1 MGPLSAVVAGILV
14 AVIVTAVWLARNQYR
29 LQTAVARSRRA
40 IQRLVTRHVGDLARY
55 EIRWA
60 ARLLG
65 GSALAVLTAG
75 LITLCGLSALL
86 AYVSDSVHEYD
97 GITLVDRP
105 IVAWL
110 AAHREPVLTTVMR
123 ILSIVGSPVSAAMVA
138 VIVCAAV
145 AWRNRSWLP
154 VTTVAIGLAGFALA
168 ATVVKLEVARPRPP
182 LPYAVMA
189 VDGYSFPSGHAL
201 GITTMTLISAWAIAH
216 WLIQSWNGRIAVWTN
231 AIVII
236 CGVGLSRV
244 YLGVHYPSDV
254 IAGWLLGAIWAG
266 ALVTCAGLWGQVR
279 PGRAAAVSWLGR
291 ARQRAK

>member
-1 MGPLSAVVAGILV
+1 M
-14 AVIVTAVWLARNQYR
+14 
-29 LQTAVARSRRA
+29 
-40 IQRLVTRHVGDLARY
+40 
-55 EIRWA
+55 RWA

-65 GSALAVLTAG
+65 GSALAVLTVG
-75 LITLCGLSALL
+75 LLTLCGLSALL
-86 AYVSDSVHEYD
+86 AYVSDSVQEYD
-97 GITLVDRP
+97 GIALVDPP

-123 ILSIVGSPVSAAMVA
+123 TLSMVGSPVSSAAVA

-145 AWRNRSWLP
+145 AWRSRTWLP
-154 VTTVAIGLAGFALA
+154 VATFAIGLAGFALA
-168 ATVVKLEVARPRPP
+168 VTMVKLEVARQRPP

-201 GITTMTLISAWAIAH
+201 GVTTATLILAWTIAR
-216 WLIQSWNGRIAVWTN
+216 WLIHSWNGRIAVWMA

-236 CGVGLSRV
+236 GGVGFSRV

-266 ALVTCAGLWGQVR
+266 ALLTCAGLWGH
-279 PGRAAAVSWLGR
+279 
-291 ARQRAK
+291 ARGGQRATTPSAQGA

>member
-1 MGPLSAVVAGILV
+1 MGPISAVLTGILV
-14 AVIVTAVWLARNQYR
+14 AVIITAVWLARNQHR
-29 LQTAVARSRRA
+29 LQTAVARSRHA
-40 IQRLVTRHVGDLARY
+40 VQRLVTRHLGDLGQRG
-55 EIRWA
+55 IRWA
-60 ARLLG
+60 TGLFG
-65 GSALAVLTAG
+65 GSALAVLTVG

-86 AYVSDSVHEYD
+86 AYVSDSVREYD
-97 GITLVDRP
+97 GIALVDRP

-123 ILSIVGSPVSAAMVA
+123 TLSMVGSPVSAAAAA

-145 AWRNRSWLP
+145 AWRSRSWLP
-154 VTTVAIGLAGFALA
+154 VVTVAIGLAGFALA

-201 GITTMTLISAWAIAH
+201 GVVTATLISAWTIAH
-216 WLIQSWNGRIAVWTN
+216 WSIHSWNGRIAVWTS
-231 AIVII
+231 AIAII
-236 CGVGLSRV
+236 GGVGFSRI

-266 ALVTCAGLWGQVR
+266 ALLTCAGLWGRVR
-279 PGRAAAVSWLGR
+279 GT
-291 ARQRAK
+291 QRPTTRSAHNA